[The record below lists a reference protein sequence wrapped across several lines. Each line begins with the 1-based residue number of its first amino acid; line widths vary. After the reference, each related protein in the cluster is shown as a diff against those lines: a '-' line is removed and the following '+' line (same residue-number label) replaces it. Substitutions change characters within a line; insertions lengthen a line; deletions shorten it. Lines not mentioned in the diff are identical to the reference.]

1 MMKTQTR
8 NTIHDCAID
17 TLREMS
23 EILQALDMELD
34 DADEGCGAVRP
45 ERLAVLGDEL
55 RANHQFLL
63 ALTTHSSHMSSTLTG
78 LN

>member
-1 MMKTQTR
+1 MKTQTR
-8 NTIHDCAID
+8 DTIHDCAID

-34 DADEGCGAVRP
+34 DAQENSGAVRP
-45 ERLAVLGDEL
+45 ERIAVLGDEL
-55 RANHQFLL
+55 RASHQFLL
-63 ALTTHSSHMSSTLTG
+63 ALTNRAPQKHSSLVG

>member
-1 MMKTQTR
+1 MNTRAR

-34 DADEGCGAVRP
+34 DANKQSGHVRP
-45 ERLAVLGDEL
+45 DRIAVLGDEL

-63 ALTTHSSHMSSTLTG
+63 ALTARPERTHSPLTG

>member
-1 MMKTQTR
+1 MKTRTR
-8 NTIHDCAID
+8 DTIHDCAID

-34 DADEGCGAVRP
+34 DADEKSGVVRP
-45 ERLAVLGDEL
+45 ERIAMLGDEL
-55 RANHQFLL
+55 RVNHQFLL
-63 ALTTHSSHMSSTLTG
+63 ALTIPTHTNSSLIG

>member
-1 MMKTQTR
+1 MKTQTR
-8 NTIHDCAID
+8 DTLHDCAID

-23 EILQALDMELD
+23 EILQALDIELD
-34 DADEGCGAVRP
+34 GAHEKFGTVRP
-45 ERLAVLGDEL
+45 ERIAVLGDEL

-63 ALTTHSSHMSSTLTG
+63 ALTTHPLNSRSSLTG

>member
-1 MMKTQTR
+1 MKTRTR
-8 NTIHDCAID
+8 DTIHDCAID

-34 DADEGCGAVRP
+34 EASEHSGAVRP
-45 ERLAVLGDEL
+45 HRMAMLGDEL

-63 ALTTHSSHMSSTLTG
+63 ALTAHPINQQSSLTG